1 MVMSLG
7 CVCGVD
13 RVFMGSGGGGVA
25 LFRFI
30 WIMEGGIVSL
40 EWAIKE
46 GGLIGCSGLGGC
58 YSTGSVGS
66 GSLGV
71 GVMDFV
77 GRGEE
82 FGRGVG

>member
-1 MVMSLG
+1 LVTVLG
-7 CVCGVD
+7 CIYGVD
-13 RVFMGSGGGGVA
+13 KVFMGSGGGVA

-30 WIMEGGIVSL
+30 WIMEGGIVTL
-40 EWAIKE
+40 GWAVKE

-58 YSTGSVGS
+58 YSTGSVGL

-77 GRGEE
+77 GRGAE